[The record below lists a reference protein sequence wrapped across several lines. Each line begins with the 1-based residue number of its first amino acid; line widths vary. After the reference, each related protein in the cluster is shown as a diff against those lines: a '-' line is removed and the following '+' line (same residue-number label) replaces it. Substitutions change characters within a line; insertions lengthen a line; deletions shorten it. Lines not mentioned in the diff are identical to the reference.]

1 MRELTRRETLRLS
14 AASVGAAMMDK
25 LPSPAAP
32 PVTTRLL
39 WGWDHTAEWEL
50 NKPGAQTWGCQNPY
64 TRDRKTFVQDYTR
77 ILKWCGRHGIDG
89 VLVWGLLRDVHGGVE
104 SVKALCDVAARE
116 KVRLL
121 CGVGLNAYGGVYYEG
136 NSPYSLERY
145 L

>member
-1 MRELTRRETLRLS
+1 MEKLSRREALQVS
-14 AASVGAAMMDK
+14 AASIEPPFLPAPARQDK
-25 LPSPAAP
+25 PT
-32 PVTTRLL
+32 VTTRLL
-39 WGWDHTAEWEL
+39 WGWDHSAEWEL
-50 NKPGAQTWGCQNPY
+50 NRPGAQTWGCQNPY

-89 VLVWGLLRDVHGGVE
+89 VVVWGLLRDFHGGVE
-104 SVKALCDVAARE
+104 SVKTLCDVAARE
-116 KVRLL
+116 KVRLM